1 MMETSKE
8 DPQKAK
14 KELLYDLAVA
24 LLGIYIKKIKALI
37 QKYACISM
45 FRAALFR
52 KAQIWK
58 QPEHPSTNE

>member
-14 KELLYDLAVA
+14 KELLYDLAFA
-24 LLGIYIKKIKALI
+24 LLGIYIYIYIYIKKIKAVI
-37 QKYACISM
+37 KKYACISM

-52 KAQIWK
+52 IAKI
-58 QPEHPSTNE
+58 

>member
-14 KELLYDLAVA
+14 KELLYDLVFA
-24 LLGIYIKKIKALI
+24 LLGMYIYIKKIKAVI
-37 QKYACISM
+37 KKYACISM

-52 KAQIWK
+52 IAKI
-58 QPEHPSTNE
+58 